1 MNIQNLEPT
10 QIGKK
15 LSLRWVNMTEEFH
28 NIFLEVAQDSEF
40 IKQARIFLL
49 PRCNSVELD
58 VGGGFWYVRAGVPK
72 GDSAFGRIDW
82 TGIIGPLMVIS
93 PKQPPPLTQSLLTV
107 TKTAPITNG
116 HRIYVKGYD
125 TSCHAFVEVTES
137 TFHSSKRKSI
147 YTFDGAMNHFFDIPN
162 LDPTKSYT
170 VRLWGFLEWPTES
183 IEMVGQW
190 ISLNNIKAIPVTR
203 SATKRVT
210 NTDIAQLFSYTGQA
224 QDEKLT
230 TMRFAS
236 QKEYVQW
243 LSQKN
248 KHTR

>member
-1 MNIQNLEPT
+1 MSIQNIEPT
-10 QIGKK
+10 QIGPK
-15 LSLRWVNMTEEFH
+15 LFLRWVNMTEMFH

-58 VGGGFWYVRAGVPK
+58 VGCGFWYVRAGVPK
-72 GDSAFGRIDW
+72 GDSAFGNVEW
-82 TGIIGPLMVIS
+82 TGIIGPLLVIS
-93 PKQPPPLTQSLLTV
+93 PKQQPPLTLPLLTI
-107 TKTAPITNG
+107 TKTASITNG

-125 TSCHAFVEVTES
+125 TSCHAFVEITES

-162 LDPTKSYT
+162 LDPTKSYLI
-170 VRLWGFLEWPTES
+170 RLWGFLTWPTDS

-190 ISLNNIKAIPVTR
+190 ISLNNIKAISMTR
-203 SATKRVT
+203 AATKRVT
-210 NTDIAQLFSYTGQA
+210 NTDITLFSSYTGQT

-243 LSQKN
+243 LSQKT